1 MAQLK
6 VMIVDHTGARK
17 TPVELPDDIEMRRLI
32 PALVTKMG
40 LPTSQASQPISYTF
54 DHKRTGKRLHDEDTL
69 ASAGVQPY
77 DELLLLPQV
86 TAGGIPGLDSNSVR
100 DFTLDD
106 LRRSG
111 EAALVMMVRQFE
123 ELEKENRVLR
133 DELEVEKRKSA
144 DRLVSTLLLLVSQ
157 VVLSIGT
164 NLLTSKEILAG
175 TSVISA
181 GTLQALLA
189 IYLTFRKP
197 RV

>member
-1 MAQLK
+1 MAQLR
-6 VMIVDHTGARK
+6 VVIVDQTGAKK
-17 TPVELPDDIEMRRLI
+17 TPVELPDDVEMRRLI
-32 PALVTKMG
+32 PALVAKMG
-40 LPTSQASQPISYTF
+40 LPTSQAGQPLPYAL
-54 DHKRTGKRLHDEDTL
+54 DHRRSGKRLHDEDTL
-69 ASAGVQPY
+69 ASAGVQPN

-86 TAGGIPGLDSNSVR
+86 TAGGVPGLDINSVR

-111 EAALVMMVRQFE
+111 KAALVMMVRQFE
-123 ELEKENRVLR
+123 GLEKENRILR
-133 DELEVEKRKSA
+133 DKLEIEKRKSA

-164 NLLTSKEILAG
+164 NLFTSNEVLAG
-175 TSVISA
+175 TAVICA
-181 GTLQALLA
+181 GALQALLA